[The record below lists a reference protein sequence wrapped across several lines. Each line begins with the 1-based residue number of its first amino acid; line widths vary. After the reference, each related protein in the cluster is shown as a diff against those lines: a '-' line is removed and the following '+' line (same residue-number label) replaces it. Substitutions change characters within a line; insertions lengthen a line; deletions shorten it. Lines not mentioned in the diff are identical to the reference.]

1 MSRFLLRRIFLAIPV
16 LFGILLVTFGL
27 VRAIPGDPC
36 VAQLG
41 ERATEEICN
50 AYFIRW
56 GLDQPVPVQ
65 FFYYVGNVFR
75 GDLGT
80 ALRAQVPV
88 TQVLAERLPTTIEL
102 TIAAI
107 IFSVIVGIPLG
118 IISAY
123 RQNSFIDV
131 ITMMLSNVG
140 VSMPVF
146 WLGLMLM
153 IVFAVL
159 MQHVTV
165 FQIIVVLML
174 LVITAV
180 VMYVVMV
187 SRWRKYAFGVFILVT
202 IILGL
207 LANNVLPLQPVPFG
221 ETEIKDT
228 FLSFLI
234 LPPGRGPSVDAQER
248 FYNYYGL
255 VDAGDEPAEWMEFV
269 SRFTVFNAAI
279 TFNWDLFGDAVR
291 RLILPAIAVGT
302 IPLSI
307 IARMTRSSL
316 LDTLGQDYVRT
327 ARAKGLREFV
337 VVMHHALKNALLPV
351 VTIIGLNFGG
361 LISGAVLTETV
372 FSLTG
377 IGKTLFEGITARDY
391 PVVQGVTLVTAVAF
405 VVINLVVDILY
416 AYLDPRVRLE

>member
-1 MSRFLLRRIFLAIPV
+1 MSRFLIRRLVLAIPV
-16 LFGILLVTFGL
+16 LFGILLVTFAL

-36 VAQLG
+36 TAQLG
-41 ERATEEICN
+41 ERATEEACN
-50 AYFIRW
+50 NYLRRW

-107 IFSVIVGIPLG
+107 LFSVIVAIPLG

-153 IVFAVL
+153 IVFAV
-159 MQHVTV
+159 MIPHVSM
-165 FQIIVVLML
+165 FQLIIFVM
-174 LVITAV
+174 LVIMVIVT
-180 VMYVVMV
+180 MYLVLV
-187 SRWRKYAFGVFILVT
+187 SRWRNYAFSVLCLVLIIAGFI
-202 IILGL
+202 
-207 LANNVLPLQPVPFG
+207 ANGSLWIKPVPFG
-221 ETEIKDT
+221 ETEIQNT
-228 FLSFLI
+228 FLSFLS
-234 LPPGRGPSVDAQER
+234 LPPGRGPSVEPQER

-255 VDAGDEPAEWMEFV
+255 VDEGDEPAEWMEFL

-405 VVINLVVDILY
+405 VFINLIVDILY

>member
-1 MSRFLLRRIFLAIPV
+1 MSRFFLRRIFLAIPV
-16 LFGILLVTFGL
+16 LFGILLVTFTL

-41 ERATEEICN
+41 ERATDEICD
-50 AYFIRW
+50 AYFERW
-56 GLDQPVPVQ
+56 GLNEPVPVQ
-65 FFYYVGNVFR
+65 FAYYVGNVVR
-75 GDLGT
+75 GDLGV

-107 IFSVIVGIPLG
+107 IFSMLVGIPLG

-123 RQNSFIDV
+123 RQNSFLDV
-131 ITMMLSNVG
+131 FTMMFSNVG

-153 IVFAVL
+153 IVFAIL
-159 MQHVTV
+159 IPN
-165 FQIIVVLML
+165 FQVNGF
-174 LVITAV
+174 
-180 VMYVVMV
+180 
-187 SRWRKYAFGVFILVT
+187 KP
-202 IILGL
+202 
-207 LANNVLPLQPVPFG
+207 LA
-221 ETEIKDT
+221 
-228 FLSFLI
+228 FLS
-234 LPPGRGPSVDAQER
+234 LPPGRGPSVEPQER

-255 VDAGDEPAEWMEFV
+255 IEDREEPAQWMEFV
-269 SRFTVFNAAI
+269 SRFTVLNAAI
-279 TFNWDLFGDAVR
+279 TFNWDLFIDAVR

-337 VVMHHALKNALLPV
+337 VVMRHALKNALLPV

-405 VVINLVVDILY
+405 VFINLVVDILY